1 MSENETNGTNGKSK
15 VEFEYHAPPIEDYNS
30 TDYLVTRI
38 GVGANITDEHQNR
51 YDKFEIAFKRFK
63 IEDFD
68 TFEEALKAL
77 ALARGI
83 DAEPQAILDRL
94 IATLFTAP
102 DYHSVLCYQ
111 IGELGPDGVKIE
123 SKDSPHFKVL
133 KPAGH
138 EAAQTLADGFVVG
151 QKAAGPSQKKLA
163 TEAKA
168 AEAATGMS
176 TSEMAQKILKLKE
189 QGLLD

>member
-1 MSENETNGTNGKSK
+1 MTETNETNGKSK
-15 VEFEYHAPPIEDYNS
+15 VEFIYHAPPVEDFNN

-38 GVGANITDEHQNR
+38 GVGAGISDLHQNR

-68 TFEEALKAL
+68 TFEEALVAL
-77 ALARGI
+77 AKARGI
-83 DAEPQAILDRL
+83 DAKPQAILDRL

-111 IGELGPDGVKIE
+111 LGEIGPDGIKIE
-123 SKDSPHFKVL
+123 KGSPYFKLL
-133 KPAGH
+133 KSGGH
-138 EAAQTLADGFVVG
+138 EAAQVLADGFVVG
-151 QKAAGPSQKKLA
+151 QKATGPSQKKLA

-168 AEAATGMS
+168 AEAATGM
-176 TSEMAQKILKLKE
+176 TTAQMAEEILRLKK

>member
-1 MSENETNGTNGKSK
+1 MSENETNGKSK
-15 VEFEYHAPPIEDYNS
+15 AEFTYHAPPVEDFNN

-38 GVGANITDEHQNR
+38 GVGAGINDSHENR

-63 IEDFD
+63 IEDFES
-68 TFEEALKAL
+68 FELALDAL
-77 ALARGI
+77 AKVRGI
-83 DAEPQAILDRL
+83 DAKPQAILDRL

-111 IGELGPDGVKIE
+111 LGEIGPDGVKIE
-123 SKDSPHFKVL
+123 SKDSPYFKLL
-133 KPAGH
+133 KSGGH
-138 EAAQTLADGFVVG
+138 EAAQVLADSFVVG
-151 QKAAGPSQKKLA
+151 QKAVGPSQKKLA

-176 TSEMAQKILKLKE
+176 TAEMAKKILEMKE
-189 QGLLD
+189 QGILD